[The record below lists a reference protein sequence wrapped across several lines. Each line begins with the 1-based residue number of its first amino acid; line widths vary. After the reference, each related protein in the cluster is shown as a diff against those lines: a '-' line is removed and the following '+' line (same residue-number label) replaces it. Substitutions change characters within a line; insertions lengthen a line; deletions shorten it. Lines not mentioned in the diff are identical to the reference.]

1 MAGACPQYGSGGY
14 VSSRSVSTTVTHVPK
29 KMAVKRSKEEEE
41 MLARRFRD
49 EYYRFW
55 ETSF

>member
-14 VSSRSVSTTVTHVPK
+14 NRNMATVTQVPRRMIVK
-29 KMAVKRSKEEEE
+29 KSKAEEEV
-41 MLARRFRD
+41 LAQKYRD